1 MKMQKLAL
9 QLNIGKFQKHNSS
22 DMRYRLTLRDINMN
36 TGRMEEG
43 SRAGR
48 KGNRWGEMKGNT
60 L

>member
-22 DMRYRLTLRDINMN
+22 DMRYRLTRRDMNMY

-48 KGNRWGEMKGNT
+48 KGKIQGEK
-60 L
+60 